1 TSSYASDGF
10 DYDSFA
16 FPTVGDSGHDSARA
30 DFSGFAVPA
39 NAEHADAAQQFIA
52 FFLREKYQQSLATD
66 AGLIPIRDDVDP
78 APNQEG
84 VEEHLQEAD
93 SYHQQND
100 GVAFPSYNSRV
111 LWTLND
117 DLMLGNISAEEFVQQ
132 AQTATVEYWKDQ
144 D

>member
-1 TSSYASDGF
+1 FMGTWAPTETSSSASDGF
-10 DYDSFA
+10 ESASFP

-39 NAEHADAAQQFIA
+39 NAERAAAAQNYIA
-52 FFLREKYQQSLATD
+52 LFLQKHYQQALATD
-66 AGLIPIRDDVDP
+66 AGLIPIRTDVQP
-78 APNQEG
+78 APEQEE
-84 VEEHLQEAD
+84 VAAHLKEAK

-117 DLMLGNISAEEFVQQ
+117 DLILGNITAEEFVQQ
-132 AQTATVEYWKDQ
+132 AQAG
-144 D
+144 